1 MDVQDRIRRYMAQRG
16 WSEYR
21 LAKEAGLSQSTIS
34 NLFRRNNAP
43 TLPTLE
49 TLCCALGL
57 SLPQFFTEDTD
68 AVILTDRQKQLFSI
82 WNTLTDEQQRLFLE
96 LMQAMR
102 IR

>member
-1 MDVQDRIRRYMAQRG
+1 MDIQDRIRRYMTQRG

-49 TLCCALGL
+49 TLCCAFGL
-57 SLPQFFTEDTD
+57 SLPQFFADDTD
-68 AVILTDRQKQLFSI
+68 TVVLTDRQKQLFSI

-96 LMQAMR
+96 LMQTIRMR
-102 IR
+102 